1 MSIFKVR
8 KKLNTDISQVMADFL
23 GKPFKWIALAITFL
37 AVIIPFYWLF
47 TNAFKYEQEYLAS
60 PPVLIPTKITIENFI
75 KIFAK
80 DDVMKGLYNSL
91 TIGLTTVLITV
102 FFGSLAAYTLIRG
115 KISQK
120 VKILFLYW
128 FIIQK
133 MYPAI
138 CTAIPIFIVM
148 RNLGL
153 IDTKIALIIMNSSFN
168 LPLVIWIM
176 IGFFQGLPSEIIEA
190 SKIDGCNMWQSFYRI
205 VLPITKT
212 GLVAAAILTF
222 VATWNE
228 FLFAVIL
235 SINRAKTLPVII
247 AGFITDK
254 GLAWGPMAALGTVII
269 VPVMIIVWAL
279 QKDFVKGLSMG
290 AIK

>member
-1 MSIFKVR
+1 MSIFKLQ
-8 KKLNTDISQVMADFL
+8 KKLDSDVSQVMVNFL
-23 GKPFKWIALAITFL
+23 GKPFKWIFLAITFL

-75 KIFAK
+75 KIITEDGAL
-80 DDVMKGLYNSL
+80 KGLYNSL
-91 TIGLTTVLITV
+91 TIGLTTTLTTI
-102 FFGSLAAYTLIRG
+102 FFGSLAAYTLVRG
-115 KISQK
+115 KISRK
-120 VKILFLYW
+120 VKNIFLYW

-148 RNLGL
+148 KNLGL
-153 IDTKIALIIMNSSFN
+153 IDTKIALIIMNTSFN

-176 IGFFQGLPSEIIEA
+176 IGFFQGVPNEIIEA
-190 SKIDGCNMWQSFYRI
+190 SKIDGCNMWQSFSQV
-205 VLPITKT
+205 VLPIIKT
-212 GLVAAAILTF
+212 GLIAAAILTF

-247 AGFITDK
+247 AGFITDR
-254 GLAWGPMAALGTVII
+254 GLDWGPMAAMGVLII
-269 VPVMIIVWAL
+269 VPVIIIVWAL

>member
-1 MSIFKVR
+1 MSIFKLQ
-8 KKLNTDISQVMADFL
+8 KKLDSDVSQVMVNFL
-23 GKPFKWIALAITFL
+23 GKPFKWIFLAIAFL

-75 KIFAK
+75 KIITE
-80 DDVMKGLYNSL
+80 DGVLKGLYNSL
-91 TIGLTTVLITV
+91 TIGLTTTLATI
-102 FFGSLAAYTLIRG
+102 FFGSLAAYTLVRG
-115 KISQK
+115 KISRK
-120 VKILFLYW
+120 VKNIFLYW

-138 CTAIPIFIVM
+138 CTAIPIFMVM
-148 RNLGL
+148 KNLRL
-153 IDTKIALIIMNSSFN
+153 IDTKIALIIMNTSFN

-176 IGFFQGLPSEIIEA
+176 IGFFQGVPNEIIEA
-190 SKIDGCNMWQSFYRI
+190 SKIDGCNMWQSFSQV
-205 VLPITKT
+205 VLPIVKT
-212 GLVAAAILTF
+212 GLIAAAILTF

-247 AGFITDK
+247 AGFITDR
-254 GLAWGPMAALGTVII
+254 GLDWGPMAAMGVLII
-269 VPVMIIVWAL
+269 VPVIIIVWAL